1 MSQRLQGK
9 VAAITGAASG
19 FGCAAAK
26 RFVAEGAKVVLGD
39 IQEDAGQALAEE
51 LGSNAVFVSCNV
63 TVETD
68 IINLVDTSVSHF
80 GQLDIMYN
88 NAGIVGSAG
97 PIATTPA
104 DEWKF
109 TIDVL
114 INGVFYGCKHAARV
128 MSANGSGSIINM
140 ASTAGLM
147 GGLGPHAYA
156 ASKHAVIGLTKNTA
170 AELCKVGIRVNA
182 IAPAGM
188 ATAMVAGLSGDPAA
202 IDEDDGQQSVSLA
215 GIGAGGGE
223 NQPLRVTASSS
234 SPGTFAAATNFA
246 VGNIPLSVSV
256 SDFNGDG
263 NQDLVTANEG
273 RRGGKSIPLKAIADE
288 ALEGAACVKTV
299 LVVKRTDQ
307 EVPMTPGRDLWFAE
321 ESAKSPPECP
331 AESMDAEDPLFIL
344 YTSGSTGNVGSWGS
358 RKRQNTIP
366 VRRPAASIQL
376 GTPGSRCATT
386 IR

>member
-39 IQEDAGQALAEE
+39 IQEDAGQGLAAE
-51 LGSNAVFVSCNV
+51 LGSDAVFVSCNV
-63 TVETD
+63 TVEED
-68 IINLVDTSVSHF
+68 IINLVDTAVSHF

-128 MSANGSGSIINM
+128 MSANGVGSIINM
-140 ASTAGLM
+140 ASTAELM

-202 IDEDDGQQSVSLA
+202 IEATKERLAKTSPLKNRAGVAEDVANAALWLASDESGYTTGHTLTTDAGMTTGSSL
-215 GIGAGGGE
+215 
-223 NQPLRVTASSS
+223 NP
-234 SPGTFAAATNFA
+234 SPFEEYVPIIREA
-246 VGNIPLSVSV
+246 
-256 SDFNGDG
+256 
-263 NQDLVTANEG
+263 G
-273 RRGGKSIPLKAIADE
+273 RRGL
-288 ALEGAACVKTV
+288 TN
-299 LVVKRTDQ
+299 Q
-307 EVPMTPGRDLWFAE
+307 E
-321 ESAKSPPECP
+321 
-331 AESMDAEDPLFIL
+331 
-344 YTSGSTGNVGSWGS
+344 
-358 RKRQNTIP
+358 
-366 VRRPAASIQL
+366 
-376 GTPGSRCATT
+376 
-386 IR
+386 